1 MPVVGRAPRWAGVW
15 HGACTFGV
23 PPVGVLVP
31 LRPSVSL
38 RCADPFLS
46 LSSVRFA
53 PAHRPASPFPIR
65 SVRSLEKSM
74 RFATPA
80 LRGRIQPV
88 HHVLALAVLAMLQGG
103 AHAQASGQLQTITVT
118 AERRVENIRDVPS
131 SVTAIQGEFLDV
143 LNSGGQDIRL
153 LAARVPSLNIES
165 SFGRAFPRF
174 YIRGLGNTD
183 FDLNASQ
190 PVSLVFDDVVQE
202 NPILKGF
209 PIFDLDRIEVLRGPQ
224 GTLFGRNAPAGVV
237 KFESAR
243 PVMAF
248 EGYGIATFGR
258 FSAVNV
264 EGAVNVPLG
273 ESTALRVSLLSQN
286 RDDWVR
292 NAFAGGPTRELES
305 YRDNAA
311 RVQLLV
317 QPSPEFS
324 ALANL
329 HHRKLDG
336 SARVFR
342 ANIIE
347 PGTNNFVAGF
357 NPRVVSQDGI
367 NSQEVSNTGGSLRLR
382 FELGPVAITSI
393 TGYESVDSFS
403 RGDIDGGFG
412 AVFLGPGNFGPGFIP
427 FDAESGDGLPKH
439 RQVTQEVRLESTG
452 AGPFQWLTG
461 LYLFDETLNIDSFNY
476 SSLGGNVRNGF
487 ATQRQDNKAWAAFG
501 SVNVAATESIRLR
514 GGLRYTRD
522 KKDFVAD
529 RIQAPP
535 FSPEFIGRRTVE
547 TSASNLSGDLSATFV
562 VTPDT
567 NVYARAATGFRAPS
581 IQGRLLFGD
590 VVTTAD
596 SEKVRSYEAG
606 VKSDLWDRRARL
618 AFSVFN
624 YTIKDQQL
632 TAVGGAAN
640 FNQLVNAAKGTGRG
654 FELDLQLLPA
664 DNLLLSFGGS
674 YNRTRIKDPDL
685 RVDACGSGCTVL
697 DPVVVPADPGIGK
710 FTDTVSINGNPL
722 PQAPEWTFNLSARWS
737 TPLAGGE
744 FFVLT
749 DWAYRSEI
757 NFFLYEA
764 VEYRGKSLLE
774 GGLRAGYVFGNG
786 RYEAAAFVRNLT
798 NQTRI
803 VGGIDFNNLTGF
815 INEPRTFGASFRA
828 SF

>member
-1 MPVVGRAPRWAGVW
+1 MRLPPPVRRLPMPARPVVV
-15 HGACTFGV
+15 
-23 PPVGVLVP
+23 
-31 LRPSVSL
+31 
-38 RCADPFLS
+38 
-46 LSSVRFA
+46 
-53 PAHRPASPFPIR
+53 
-65 SVRSLEKSM
+65 
-74 RFATPA
+74 
-80 LRGRIQPV
+80 
-88 HHVLALAVLAMLQGG
+88 LAVLALLQTG
-103 AHAQASGQLQTITVT
+103 AAAQSSGQLQTVTVT
-118 AERRVENIRDVPS
+118 AERRIENIRDVPS
-131 SVTAIQGEFLDV
+131 SVTAIQGELLDV

-237 KFESAR
+237 KFESVR
-243 PVMAF
+243 PAMGF
-248 EGYGIATFGR
+248 EGYGIATIGR
-258 FSAVNV
+258 FNAINV

-273 ESTALRVSLLSQN
+273 QSTALRVSLLSQN

-292 NAFAGGPTRELES
+292 NSFAGGPTRELEG
-305 YRDNAA
+305 YRDNAL

-317 QPSPEFS
+317 QPSDAFS

-342 ANIIE
+342 ANIIQ
-347 PGTNNFVAGF
+347 PGTNDFVAGF
-357 NPRVVSQDGI
+357 DPRVVSQDGI
-367 NSQEVSNTGGSLRLR
+367 NSQDVSNTGGSLRLR
-382 FELGPVAITSI
+382 FDLGAMALTSI

-427 FDAESGDGLPKH
+427 FDAESGDGLPRH
-439 RQVTQEVRLESTG
+439 RQVTQELRLESSGPG
-452 AGPFQWLTG
+452 ALQWLTG
-461 LYLFDETLNIDSFNY
+461 LYLFDESLNIDSVNY

-487 ATQRQDNKAWAAFG
+487 ATQRQDNRAWAVFG
-501 SVNVAATESIRLR
+501 NLR
-514 GGLRYTRD
+514 VKLADPLELRAGLRYTRD

-529 RIQAPP
+529 RIEAPP
-535 FSPEFIGRRTVE
+535 FSPTFIGQRTVA
-547 TSASNLSGDLSATFV
+547 TSASNTSGDLSLTYAL
-562 VTPDT
+562 TPQT
-567 NVYARAATGFRAPS
+567 NVYARVATGFRAPS

-590 VVTTAD
+590 IVTTAD
-596 SEKVRSYEAG
+596 SETVRSVEAG

-618 AFSVFN
+618 AFSVFD

-654 FELDLQLLPA
+654 FEFDLQLLPT
-664 DNLLLSFGGS
+664 DSVLLSFGGS
-674 YNRTRIKDPDL
+674 YNKTRIKDPDL

-697 DPVVVPADPGIGK
+697 DPVVVPADPSIGK
-710 FTDTVSINGNPL
+710 FTDTVSIDGNPL

-737 TPLAGGE
+737 TPVAGGE

-757 NFFLYEA
+757 NFFLYES

-774 GGLRAGYVFGNG
+774 GGLRLGYVFGNG
-786 RYEAAAFVRNLT
+786 RYEAAAFVRNMT
-798 NQTRI
+798 NQIRV

-828 SF
+828 TF